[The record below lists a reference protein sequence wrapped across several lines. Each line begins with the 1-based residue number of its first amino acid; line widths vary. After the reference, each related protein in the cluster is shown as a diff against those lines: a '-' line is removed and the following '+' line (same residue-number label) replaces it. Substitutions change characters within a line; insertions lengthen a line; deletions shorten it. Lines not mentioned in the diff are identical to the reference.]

1 MLSGQ
6 SNVAFHWLEWT
17 IHFENLLTF
26 MWLALITI
34 MDVLPGFPPIIENIS
49 PGNIQVN
56 IQENFQV

>member
-17 IHFENLLTF
+17 IHFKNLLTF
-26 MWLALITI
+26 MWLALITT
-34 MDVLPGFPPIIENIS
+34 MDMLPGFPPITENIS